1 MGEPALE
8 LSCRMNVP
16 EAQSTREDYP
26 VARNNF
32 ARQIKIVRTNKGK
45 REDLNLY
52 YAGVDGLAC
61 TGKNIGYIRGNR
73 SLTLTNRVLG
83 TCDEDRGRYYAGA
96 VFHIPRHGSNLTY
109 PLKRVHNV
117 GKYQEGI
124 WISLSNPPSHAIVMD
139 GVEKG
144 VDLSKC
150 HQGGNHWACPEE
162 TTRQKLTNCGLSTY
176 ENCSLSILPVN
187 NQTFLQYAL
196 VGQTYYIA
204 TAAMNYNKGWK
215 QCPLEG
221 HNVTSDLVVGGQVL
235 PKPITRIVIK
245 ENLTIQRTDTDQEI
259 REYIATKLPPIPHRT
274 ADCAQIAE
282 EAKEIIHQWNKHTKT
297 IRTHADK
304 ANELLCDPGFWSK
317 FWNWGSNV
325 QMHPWVRIV
334 SHIAVIS
341 DSMCANNCCTQCISA

>member
-1 MGEPALE
+1 MKRVIHCIAIGLTIFGTIGEPALE
-8 LSCRMNVP
+8 LSRRMNTP
-16 EAQSTREDYP
+16 EAVATWEDYP

-32 ARQIKIVRTNKGK
+32 APQIKIVRTNKGQ

-52 YAGVDGLAC
+52 YEGVDGLAC
-61 TGKNIGYIRGNR
+61 AGKTLVYQRNR

-83 TCDEDRGRYYAGA
+83 TCDEDRGRYYVGA
-96 VFHIPRHGSNLTY
+96 MFHIPRHGSNLTD

-144 VDLSKC
+144 VDLSKF
-150 HQGGNHWACPEE
+150 HQGENHWACPEE
-162 TTRQKLTNCGLSTY
+162 TTRPKRTNCGLSTY

-204 TAAMNYNKGWK
+204 TAAINYKGWK
-215 QCPLEG
+215 QCPLG
-221 HNVTSDLVVGGQVL
+221 GHNVAIHNVTSDLVVGGQAL

-245 ENLTIQRTDTDQEI
+245 ENLTIQRTDTDQEV
-259 REYIATKLPPIPHRT
+259 REYIATELPPIPHLT
-274 ADCAQIAE
+274 ADCRRG
-282 EAKEIIHQWNKHTKT
+282 KRDN
-297 IRTHADK
+297 
-304 ANELLCDPGFWSK
+304 S
-317 FWNWGSNV
+317 
-325 QMHPWVRIV
+325 
-334 SHIAVIS
+334 
-341 DSMCANNCCTQCISA
+341 SME